1 MLRPP
6 FRKAAGVCG
15 VADAAAPLLG
25 PSLAYYILFP
35 VSFFLST
42 AWKALAMW
50 RQQRA
55 LKATAALVAVAAAVR
70 AGGRAG
76 GCGSLTAVVPHQEL
90 ECQ

>member
-6 FRKAAGVCG
+6 FRKAAGG
-15 VADAAAPLLG
+15 VVDAAAPLLG

-55 LKATAALVAVAAAVR
+55 LEAT
-70 AGGRAG
+70 AG
-76 GCGSLTAVVPHQEL
+76 GCGSLTAVVPPGA
-90 ECQ
+90 

>member
-6 FRKAAGVCG
+6 FRKAAGG
-15 VADAAAPLLG
+15 VVDAAPLLG

-55 LKATAALVAVAAAVR
+55 LEATAGEAVAASQQW
-70 AGGRAG
+70 
-76 GCGSLTAVVPHQEL
+76 CHQEL